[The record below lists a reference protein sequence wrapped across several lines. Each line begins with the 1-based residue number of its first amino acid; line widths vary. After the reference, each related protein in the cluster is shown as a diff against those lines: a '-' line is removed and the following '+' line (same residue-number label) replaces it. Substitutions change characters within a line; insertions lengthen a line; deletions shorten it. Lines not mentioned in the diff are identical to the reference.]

1 MLMPRLLTGI
11 IPLIGLSSCMYL
23 LPEGRALRKAREE
36 HARTMEAYNLHQQAL
51 SDKKAEVA
59 NLQRQLNAKKRRI
72 QKTASTRT
80 RTTTTRAASPA
91 TSQEEAEIR
100 ALQQQLQQKEAELRT
115 LNQQINKIH

>member
-1 MLMPRLLTGI
+1 MPRLLTVI

-36 HARTMEAYNLHQQAL
+36 HARTMEAYNVRQQEL
-51 SDKKAEVA
+51 SAKQTEVA
-59 NLQRQLNAKKRRI
+59 NLQRQLAAKQRSIR
-72 QKTASTRT
+72 KTTSTRS
-80 RTTTTRAASPA
+80 TTTRAATPA

-100 ALQQQLQQKEAELRT
+100 DLQQQLQQKEAELRT

>member
-1 MLMPRLLTGI
+1 MPRLLTVI

-80 RTTTTRAASPA
+80 TTRAASPA

>member
-1 MLMPRLLTGI
+1 MPRLLTGI

-23 LPEGRALRKAREE
+23 LPEGRALREAREE

-80 RTTTTRAASPA
+80 TTTRAASPA

-115 LNQQINKIH
+115 LNQQINSIH